1 MPDFATLRI
10 DQDPASPRIARLL
23 LNRPE
28 RLNAITDQTPRD
40 IREAV
45 AWAERAIRALLSPP
59 RCPCTAQHGLQSGDN
74 LAHCVDVR
82 AIVKPY
88 VFGCLEKS

>member
-45 AWAERAIRALLSPP
+45 AWAEANDQVHVIVVEGAGKGTLYALE
-59 RCPCTAQHGLQSGDN
+59 
-74 LAHCVDVR
+74 VVR
-82 AIVKPY
+82 A
-88 VFGCLEKS
+88 